1 VTAVRHHY
9 QACTLDPAGDVGR
22 SVGRDQLIA
31 VADQDQRRAADAGKS
46 WPRVRAAHDR
56 LLLADERLGPD
67 AVGHQAHQPPQVH
80 VVLAVAVN
88 QDGEEEVEYLGEA
101 SAAGQR
107 DLGLAPLG
115 LFGGVGA
122 SGGVQQRESG
132 HRSGAWRR
140 ISKAM

>member
-1 VTAVRHHY
+1 LQPFHQCLGDLLRPLKCGQVTAVRHHY
-9 QACTLDPAGDVGR
+9 QAYTLDPAGDVGR

-46 WPRVRAAHDR
+46 RPRVRAAHDR
-56 LLLADERLGPD
+56 LLLA
-67 AVGHQAHQPPQVH
+67 
-80 VVLAVAVN
+80 
-88 QDGEEEVEYLGEA
+88 GEA

-107 DLGLAPLG
+107 DLCLAPLG

-132 HRSGAWRR
+132 HGSGAWRR